1 MITRLREAQADT
13 LLNSNFF
20 IAKPV
25 LNNLSLIPT
34 IHSKLPNVGT
44 TIFTVMSVLANEY
57 KAINLGQGFPDYSMS
72 EALIALVNKAMQGG
86 HNQYVHMNG
95 LPALR
100 EQLAEKIAALYSTEV
115 DADTEIT
122 ITPGGTYAIYTALT
136 TILQPGDE
144 VIVFEPAY
152 DSYIPNIE
160 INGAVPVLIPLVYPE
175 YKIDWELVK
184 EKITPKTKLIMLN
197 TPHNPSGAV
206 LSKDDIVQ
214 LQNIVKRT
222 GIFILSDEV
231 YEHLIFDDKQHESM
245 LRYPDLYERSFVCF
259 SFGKVY
265 HCTGWKLGY
274 CVAPP
279 ALMKEF
285 RKVHQFNCFTCNSPV
300 QFALAE
306 FLKQKDNYLQLGTF
320 LQQKRDY
327 LKTLMQQTK
336 FKPLPSYGSYFQLYC
351 YSDITNESEK
361 DFAIRLTKEYGV
373 ATIPTSAFYKNG
385 EDNKVL
391 RFCFSKNE
399 STLEEAAN
407 RLMKL

>member
-1 MITRLREAQADT
+1 M
-13 LLNSNFF
+13 
-20 IAKPV
+20 
-25 LNNLSLIPT
+25 IPT
-34 IHSKLPNVGT
+34 IQSKLPHVGT
-44 TIFTVMSVLANEY
+44 TIFTVMSMLASEH
-57 KAINLGQGFPDYSMS
+57 KAINLGQGFPDYPMS
-72 EALIALVNKAMQGG
+72 EALIALVNKAMQNGY
-86 HNQYVHMNG
+86 NQYVHMNG
-95 LPALR
+95 LPLLR
-100 EQLAEKIAALYSTEV
+100 EQLAEKITGLYSANLPTGQAGINPE
-115 DADTEIT
+115 TEIT

-160 INGAVPVLIPLVYPE
+160 INGAVPVLISLVYPE

-197 TPHNPSGAV
+197 TPHNPTGAV
-206 LSKDDIVQ
+206 LGADDIVQ
-214 LQNIVKRT
+214 LQNLIKGT

-231 YEHLIFDDKQHESM
+231 YEHLIFDGKKHESM

-300 QFALAE
+300 QFALSE
-306 FLKQKDNYLQLGTF
+306 FLKQKDNYLQLGSF

-327 LKTLMQQTK
+327 LKSGMQQTK
-336 FKPLPSYGSYFQLYC
+336 FKPLPSYGSYFQLYN
-351 YSDITNESEK
+351 YSDITDESEK
-361 DFAIRLTKEYGV
+361 DFAIRLTKDYGV

-399 STLEEAAN
+399 NTLEGAVN